1 MTIPNASY
9 FAVVREA
16 GPAWAAGKG
25 LSEQPAVGDHA
36 AFMNS
41 LADDGFLL
49 VGGPLGDEA
58 RPHFSA
64 LLIVSADTE
73 ADIRGR
79 LAADPWATSGQLLT
93 VSVDPWTPLVG
104 AGHLSA

>member
-1 MTIPNASY
+1 
-9 FAVVREA
+9 
-16 GPAWAAGKG
+16 
-25 LSEQPAVGDHA
+25 
-36 AFMNS
+36 MNS

-79 LAADPWATSGQLLT
+79 LRPTPWVTSGQLLQ
-93 VSVDPWTPLVG
+93 
-104 AGHLSA
+104 